1 MAKSNWVM
9 FGLGKFNWV
18 KSGQGQIGSSSQFGH
33 NELWHGQI
41 GQCGQGQIGHRILNI
56 VKYGKVK

>member
-9 FGLGKFNWV
+9 FGLGKINWV
-18 KSGQGQIGSSSQFGH
+18 KSGQGQGIVKLGKVKLGELSQFGH

-41 GQCGQGQIGHRILNI
+41 GQC
-56 VKYGKVK
+56 